1 MRPHL
6 VFSLAAPLAAFG
18 DLAGHERRGGTTWPG
33 RSAILGLIGAA
44 LGIERSDRD
53 GQAALSAG
61 YGVAVQTRAMGAP
74 LRDYHTTQTVPT
86 AKARRPATRA
96 AALAAAGRAV
106 NTVITIREYRTD
118 VAFDAAVWPRE
129 SARWDLDELATALR
143 RPVYTL
149 WLGRKGCPL
158 AAPLRPHVVQA
169 DDAIAAFRAADPG
182 PLDDGLG
189 LNRAPVSIAADL
201 DGVRDPPQGTYRQ
214 RRWDEP
220 GDRET
225 WQFAAREVLI
235 VPVRAP
241 ARREAET

>member
-44 LGIERSDRD
+44 LGIDRSDRD
-53 GQAALSAG
+53 IQSALAEG
-61 YGVAVQTRAMGAP
+61 YGVAVQTRSMGAP
-74 LRDYHTTQTVPT
+74 LRDYHTTQTIPT
-86 AKARRPATRA
+86 AKARRPSTRA
-96 AALAAAGRAV
+96 AALAAAGRSV

-118 VAFDAAVWPRE
+118 VAFDAAVWPRQA
-129 SARWDLDELATALR
+129 ARWDLEELATALHQ
-143 RPVYTL
+143 PVYTL
-149 WLGRKGCPL
+149 WLGRKSCPL
-158 AAPLRPHVVQA
+158 AAPLRPRLVQA
-169 DDAIAAFRAADPG
+169 EDAVAAFGAVDPG
-182 PLDDGLG
+182 LLDEELG
-189 LNRAPVSIAADL
+189 LDRAPVSIAADL
-201 DGVRDPPQGTYRQ
+201 DGVADLPLGTYRQ

-241 ARREAET
+241 APGEAEK